1 MAYTA
6 SLIAAIFVK
15 KAIAEGNYLTQ
26 MKLQK
31 MVYFANG
38 YHLAKYGEPLVEERF
53 QAWKFGPV
61 IPKIYQDYK
70 FYGSDPIFETRYSG
84 FDNFAAA
91 NLEILSES
99 ARDAIDFTWKATK
112 DVSAAQLSN
121 WTHLPGSPWSQVYNE
136 SDKETVIQDELIKNY
151 FENFLS
157 SVN

>member
-1 MAYTA
+1 MPYSA

-15 KAIAEGNYLTQ
+15 KAIEEGNYLTQ

-38 YHLAKYGEPLVEERF
+38 YHLAKYGEALVEERF

-70 FYGSDPIFETRYSG
+70 LYGSDLIFETRYSD
-84 FDNFAAA
+84 FENFEKA
-91 NLEILSES
+91 NLENLSED
-99 ARDAIDFTWKATK
+99 ARDTIEFTWKATK
-112 DVSAAQLSN
+112 DVSAAKLSN

-136 SDKETVIQDELIKNY
+136 SDREQVIQDELIKTY
-151 FENFLS
+151 FKDFLS